1 MHCIAPTQSRAS
13 RPPCTSRPSYPRT
26 AALLSASCACRL
38 RLCPASLAVHRTCA
52 RSVPCTSLCIWTW
65 RFASSHMHTAALL
78 YPRIAAL
85 IPHVVPLR
93 LCPAQMQFA
102 LAHASVP
109 CTSHCGSPIPRV
121 MPCTIFCTSRLSY
134 PRTTALLSAK
144 VIYTFSARVHTRL
157 RRCSAP
163 VAAWTCARV
172 GALHHPL
179 RPSYSA
185 HGALHYSCTSRPS
198 MHLAALLSTHRGA
211 PIHMWCLPPAFVCAR
226 HLLQSVAL
234 AHASVPCTS
243 LCIWTWRF
251 ASPNHIHAAALL
263 FRALRRL
270 SRMWCL
276 APPLH
281 LAALLFRAPRRP
293 RVVLYTPAPVPCT

>member
-1 MHCIAPTQSRAS
+1 M
-13 RPPCTSRPSYPRT
+13 
-26 AALLSASCACRL
+26 
-38 RLCPASLAVHRTCA
+38 
-52 RSVPCTSLCIWTW
+52 
-65 RFASSHMHTAALL
+65 
-78 YPRIAAL
+78 
-85 IPHVVPLR
+85 
-93 LCPAQMQFA
+93 
-102 LAHASVP
+102 
-109 CTSHCGSPIPRV
+109 